1 METQTIIKYV
11 KIGVY
16 ITIAVITFNF
26 IRKQI
31 KLRKI
36 REQFGDINTIT
47 DNDKGNTGG
56 VSLPQDQDN
65 LVWSPRS
72 SAEALRDAMDPYS
85 LWWGTDENKIWRT
98 LDALDKNQLNKVRL
112 YFDSYFGDGESLF
125 EWFEGDL
132 SGQALAKAKSYFN

>member
-11 KIGVY
+11 KIGIIY
-16 ITIAVITFNF
+16 IIGVIAIMF
-26 IRKQI
+26 IKKQI
-31 KLRKI
+31 KLRNI
-36 REQFGDINTIT
+36 RAQFGDIDTIT

-56 VSLPQDQDN
+56 VSLPKDQDN

-72 SAEALRDAMDPYS
+72 SAEALRDAMDGF
-85 LWWGTDENKIWRT
+85 GTDENKIWRT

-112 YFDSYFGDGESLF
+112 FFDSYFGDGESLF